1 MGALGTFLVLVVIG
15 AAVGIAMIRYGHTWL
30 GRHFATAT
38 KGDLTY
44 ALVGIAGSFMGFHI
58 AGILGALSPLVM
70 YLLAIAGA
78 AATVWLWSSR

>member
-1 MGALGTFLVLVVIG
+1 MGALGTFLLLVVIG
-15 AAVGIAMIRYGHTWL
+15 AGVGMIRYGHTWL
-30 GRHFATAT
+30 GRHVASAT

-78 AATVWLWSSR
+78 ALTVWLWRGR